1 MPYADFCESLYKIGR
16 LWYNRGTEGGEMKRE
31 KSLQRGVCVAVSVL
45 FAAALCAAPLGV
57 SANSA
62 LYEWQGSIAG
72 GVTVQEED
80 CPVVVERERLV
91 FTVGELPQTEYPSAD
106 SFDEYGAHVTA
117 EYDFYNPAD
126 YDAAMTLVFPYGT
139 LPEYVPAGFSPVSRC
154 RVSADGASVSVRE
167 RVTYQNEY
175 EFVLEEGLARLSDTF
190 AEDAFFAPDLP
201 VTVYGYKVESEYTGD
216 FYALATFPEPETDV
230 SRVFVSGERSY
241 AGGVYGANVRT
252 SNGGV
257 IWVAVAGEPAA
268 AGFRLFEGADGS
280 AVQARVRQVYE
291 GECTFEQLALYYYAG
306 EEEDKTDWYNAVVAA
321 LNERETYIPYS
332 FSDMEM
338 QGRLLHWLEYELT
351 VPAGGRVTNA
361 VTAPLYPRVSRVSSS
376 RRTNY
381 RYSYYLSPAQTWAA
395 FGSLSVEVRTPYELS
410 SCNHPYERT
419 EEGYSIAL
427 DTLPD
432 GELYFTLH
440 DGQPHTG
447 DLFVGWLARTMLIAA
462 AVIIVAVSAGLL
474 TWALIRRK
482 KQPPKGGNAPPQGS
496 GRQ

>member
-1 MPYADFCESLYKIGR
+1 MALS
-16 LWYNRGTEGGEMKRE
+16 
-31 KSLQRGVCVAVSVL
+31 AL

-72 GVTVQEED
+72 GVIVQEED
-80 CPVVVERERLV
+80 CPVAVERERLV
-91 FTVGELPQTEYPSAD
+91 FTVGDLPQTSYPDAESFAEYD
-106 SFDEYGAHVTA
+106 AHVTA
-117 EYDFYNPAD
+117 EYDFYNPAG

-154 RVSADGASVSVRE
+154 RVLADGASVSVRE
-167 RVTYQNEY
+167 RVTCQSEY
-175 EFVLEEGLARLSDTF
+175 GFALEEGLAQLSDTL

-216 FYALATFPEPETDV
+216 FYTHVTFPELDTDV
-230 SRVFVSGERSY
+230 SRVFISGERRY
-241 AGGVYGANVRT
+241 AGRDDTADILTN
-252 SNGGV
+252 NGGV
-257 IWVAVAGEPAA
+257 IWVAVAGEAVEAA
-268 AGFRLFEGADGS
+268 FRLFEGADGS

-306 EEEDKTDWYNAVVAA
+306 EEEGKTDWYNAAVAA

-332 FSDMEM
+332 FSYMEVH
-338 QGRLLHWLEYELT
+338 GRLLHWLEYELT

-361 VTAPLYPRVSRVSSS
+361 VTVPLYPQMSRVASL
-376 RRTNY
+376 RRMNY

-395 FGSLSVEVRTPYELS
+395 FGDLSVEVRTPYELS
-410 SCNHPYERT
+410 SCNYGYART

-432 GELYFTLH
+432 GELYFTMH
-440 DGQPHTG
+440 DGQPAAG
-447 DLFVGWLARTMLIAA
+447 NLFAGWLARVLLIAA

-474 TWALIRRK
+474 TWALLRRK
-482 KQPPKGGNAPPQGS
+482 KQPPRGGNKQP
-496 GRQ
+496 